1 MPKKTREE
9 IEDNRGSIAT
19 GNFKERVKSFTE
31 WGAIKKQRSTTVG
44 ACMRLSLNP
53 DDKVSES
60 AFDKAIKEYQEGPSG
75 GTIKN

>member
-1 MPKKTREE
+1 MAKKTREE
-9 IEDNRGSIAT
+9 SEDNSGNVAP

-31 WGAIKKQRSTTVG
+31 WGAVKKQRSTTVG

-53 DDKVSES
+53 NDEVTES

-75 GTIKN
+75 GTA